1 MIGLIVPLILRAG
14 VPQRFAR
21 LAAWIVAAVVLAAL
35 CGAAVAMF
43 REWVSAGKEEAVR
56 IDQQDVTIEAAN
68 LVINA
73 TSAATANQM
82 ERDDAFQNEQE
93 ELRHEADTK
102 SDASSA
108 GPGVQ
113 SVLDRMREQQ
123 AAGRRG
129 ARPSR

>member
-21 LAAWIVAAVVLAAL
+21 IAAWIVAGVVVLVL

-43 REWVSAGKEEAVR
+43 REWIANGKEEAVALDR
-56 IDQQDVTIEAAN
+56 SDIMIEASN
-68 LVINA
+68 RVIAA
-73 TSAATANQM
+73 TSAATGNQM
-82 ERDDAFQNEQE
+82 ERDNAFANDQQ
-93 ELRHEADTK
+93 ELRYESDTK
-102 SDASSA
+102 SNTNSV

-123 AAGRRG
+123 KAGRRG
-129 ARPSR
+129 ANSTR